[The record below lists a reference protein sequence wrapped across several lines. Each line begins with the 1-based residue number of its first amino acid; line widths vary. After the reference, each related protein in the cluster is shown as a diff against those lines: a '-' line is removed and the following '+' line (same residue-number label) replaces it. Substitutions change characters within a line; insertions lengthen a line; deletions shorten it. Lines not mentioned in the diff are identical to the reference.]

1 MKFKQEILSG
11 LGTQKWPVMWSHKL
25 ADSAECNFK
34 KEKSEKEM
42 ACVCLQ
48 KYAKNACVFV
58 KVCKKKK
65 SMQTWS
71 MDVHSANK

>member
-1 MKFKQEILSG
+1 MR
-11 LGTQKWPVMWSHKL
+11 SHKL

-48 KYAKNACVFV
+48 KYAKNACMFV

-65 SMQTWS
+65 SMQT
-71 MDVHSANK
+71 